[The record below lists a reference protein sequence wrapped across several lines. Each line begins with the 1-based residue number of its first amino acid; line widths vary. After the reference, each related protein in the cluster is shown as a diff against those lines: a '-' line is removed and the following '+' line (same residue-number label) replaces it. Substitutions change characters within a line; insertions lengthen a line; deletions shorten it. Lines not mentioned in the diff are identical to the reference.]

1 MRRILFCIVISFFL
15 TGTFW
20 FEELFAPDAE
30 LWPRWKRHTPE
41 SVAKIDHSNWD
52 FLLKTYVR
60 SGQDGVNR
68 FAYSRL
74 SAADAQQLHKYVQ
87 NMASVLISK
96 YNRREQF
103 AYWIN
108 LYNALTTQVIL
119 THYPISSI
127 RKIDLGNAGWAGG
140 PWAATLIAVE
150 GEKLSLHDIAHRILR
165 PVWRD
170 PRIHYAIT
178 CGSIGCPNLRRDAYE
193 GDTVNRV
200 LESAARD
207 FVNNHRGVYVED
219 GDLIVSSIY
228 FWFQTDFGD
237 SDEAVLEHLRRYAG
251 PGLRSELEG
260 LKTITNH
267 RFNWSLNSIDLV
279 LEG

>member
-1 MRRILFCIVISFFL
+1 MRRILLCILVSFFL

-41 SVAKIDHSNWD
+41 SVTKIDHSNWD
-52 FLLKTYVR
+52 SLLKTYVR
-60 SGQDGVNR
+60 RGQDGVNR

-96 YNRREQF
+96 FNRREQF

-119 THYPISSI
+119 THYPIASI
-127 RKIDLGNAGWAGG
+127 RKIDLGNAGWSGG
-140 PWAATLIAVE
+140 PWAATLIVVE

-170 PRIHYAIT
+170 PRIHYAIN

-207 FVNNHRGVYVED
+207 FVNNHRGVTIED
-219 GDLIVSSIY
+219 GVLIVSSIY
-228 FWFQTDFGD
+228 VWFQTDFGN

-251 PGLRSELEG
+251 PGLQLELEG
-260 LKTITNH
+260 RKTITNH
-267 RFNWSLNSIDLV
+267 RFNWSLNGIDLV